1 MDINNGTEFGTVK
14 IITLKGEKG
23 DAGQNGTSGDYSALS
38 NKPSIGGVTLSG
50 NKTASDLGLA
60 TSSTLA
66 SLANRI
72 GDLETKLTLQK
83 SDAIYPSNSVTI
95 PSGQSGV
102 VQFFVPP
109 TVCDIAEYICLAS
122 HAGFDGGI
130 IISYVYFPA
139 TVNNV
144 LGFKVQFDVYNPT
157 SSAISITPSSYATIS
172 ILHLKAVS

>member
-109 TVCDIAEYICLAS
+109 TVCDIAEYICACMKLAKFILPS
-122 HAGFDGGI
+122 GARTI
-130 IISYVYFPA
+130 IGAPFHVPA
-139 TVNNV
+139 KGSPAKK
-144 LGFKVQFDVYNPT
+144 L
-157 SSAISITPSSYATIS
+157 
-172 ILHLKAVS
+172 